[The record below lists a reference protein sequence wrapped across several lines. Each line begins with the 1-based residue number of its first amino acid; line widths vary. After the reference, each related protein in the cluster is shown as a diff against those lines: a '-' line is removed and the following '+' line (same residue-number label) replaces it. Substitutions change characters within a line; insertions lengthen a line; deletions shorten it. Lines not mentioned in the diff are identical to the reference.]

1 MLQEG
6 GKFAPGWA
14 RWPPDGH
21 GLSSWPS
28 AAKEG
33 KLRPGVGPDGA
44 NHMVC
49 AQKLHRG
56 FLLQN
61 QSISSFLPWTFLSL
75 THEREVG
82 VVCWMCELGC
92 IMCPCRVQFSRQSQP
107 AGLVLGGTCSWQKA
121 APGNREVSVSL
132 CPTSTRVWYVHGAVT
147 SCLSPEFTHCT

>member
-6 GKFAPGWA
+6 GEVAPGWA

-33 KLRPGVGPDGA
+33 KLRPGMGPDGA
-44 NHMVC
+44 NHVVC

-75 THEREVG
+75 TQGRKVSTG
-82 VVCWMCELGC
+82 VVRGLSGFLSSRCHGRSPHLELRREPQVSSPVLTC
-92 IMCPCRVQFSRQSQP
+92 FSGFLWSFHRGIWPHLMWRHASPLSSQP
-107 AGLVLGGTCSWQKA
+107 GKA
-121 APGNREVSVSL
+121 V
-132 CPTSTRVWYVHGAVT
+132 
-147 SCLSPEFTHCT
+147 